1 MLTPPRDLAS
11 LLQNLV
17 EMAEIQSDKIGN
29 SYRSDFDLLENAF
42 PKVDENA
49 HTRILAGLIRIPIV
63 CESFFRFLDRQY
75 PGRGL
80 GNILRED
87 FQRVH
92 VTCFAHYIDA
102 YVKIG
107 TYHVIIENKVKG
119 AGDQID
125 QIDRYV
131 KIIES
136 QGVERNDIFVFY
148 ITDKGGMPSS
158 ESFNAAKKDLGWEN
172 EFTPGRFF
180 ALSYLKDI
188 LGWVNDMLAHDIW
201 LKIKIEGD
209 RDVFRSS
216 LIQYR
221 HYIEGPQVLC
231 LREEDD
237 GYADFRRKIVKEL
250 RLGVGEDDGLQ
261 QLFNV
266 CTWVDYQMLFARQE
280 ACRNLQLEKIC
291 GEAEKRQVLKTVFY
305 DAFGR
310 VVPEDGFY
318 ETVLV
323 FNGNG
328 VASMGEWDQV
338 SSIQVDVWYQDG
350 DIRTYENAFGEFRKE
365 FMKYAT
371 KLEYKEGMYNGHGW
385 MRFYIKSISQLEI
398 VISALG
404 GKILIYKENA
414 KAISPNDVV
423 CDGRLDIVSQ
433 QIKAVAQNW
442 CSEYSISMDDERWG
456 KWGSISTDEMT
467 IDQHY
472 YYINGWAIQFS
483 EGPTSEPVRPIDV
496 FAKRGMSGDR
506 IHDLQKYLWQHNAIF
521 PYRCQ
526 KWDGRVFY
534 RFPVPTKEYGQTLLK
549 VLFAWR
555 SKQGAM

>member
-92 VTCFAHYIDA
+92 VTCFANYIDA

-107 TYHVIIENKVKG
+107 TYHVIIENKVKR

-172 EFTPGRFF
+172 EFTPGHFF

-209 RDVFRSS
+209 RDVCRSS

-221 HYIEGPQVLC
+221 HYIEGPQVLS
-231 LREEDD
+231 
-237 GYADFRRKIVKEL
+237 
-250 RLGVGEDDGLQ
+250 
-261 QLFNV
+261 
-266 CTWVDYQMLFARQE
+266 
-280 ACRNLQLEKIC
+280 
-291 GEAEKRQVLKTVFY
+291 
-305 DAFGR
+305 
-310 VVPEDGFY
+310 GFMI
-318 ETVLV
+318 
-323 FNGNG
+323 G
-328 VASMGEWDQV
+328 
-338 SSIQVDVWYQDG
+338 
-350 DIRTYENAFGEFRKE
+350 
-365 FMKYAT
+365 
-371 KLEYKEGMYNGHGW
+371 
-385 MRFYIKSISQLEI
+385 
-398 VISALG
+398 
-404 GKILIYKENA
+404 
-414 KAISPNDVV
+414 
-423 CDGRLDIVSQ
+423 
-433 QIKAVAQNW
+433 
-442 CSEYSISMDDERWG
+442 
-456 KWGSISTDEMT
+456 
-467 IDQHY
+467 
-472 YYINGWAIQFS
+472 
-483 EGPTSEPVRPIDV
+483 
-496 FAKRGMSGDR
+496 
-506 IHDLQKYLWQHNAIF
+506 
-521 PYRCQ
+521 
-526 KWDGRVFY
+526 
-534 RFPVPTKEYGQTLLK
+534 
-549 VLFAWR
+549 
-555 SKQGAM
+555 